1 MMMRIATP
9 AFLDGGSVP
18 APYTCSGKNVSPSF
32 EFGDFPPGT
41 QSLVLIV
48 EDRDA
53 TPQPW
58 THWLVFNIPP
68 ATTVVPASAIP
79 EGGTEGIANGG
90 THGYEG
96 PCPKYF
102 SGTHHYHFQLHAL
115 DITLDLPASADK
127 SQVTAAMQDH
137 VIASAVLV
145 GLCEGTKPE

>member
-1 MMMRIATP
+1 MMRIASP
-9 AFLDGGSVP
+9 AFFDGASVP
-18 APYTCSGKNVSPSF
+18 ALYTCSGENISPPF
-32 EFGDFPPGT
+32 EFSDFPSAT
-41 QSLVLIV
+41 QSLVLVV

-58 THWLVFNIPP
+58 IHWLVFNIPP
-68 ATTVVPASAIP
+68 ATTIVPPGLIP
-79 EGGTEGIANGG
+79 EGGIEGIANGG

-102 SGTHHYHFQLHAL
+102 GRTHHYHFQLHAL